1 VQDKCKTDI
10 PLLELRP
17 DGAGEH
23 LSACH
28 FAQPREIIETI
39 DVSDLAAGDIDT
51 GLRDDAPLEPV
62 GDGPAES

>member
-10 PLLELRP
+10 PLLEMRP

-28 FAQPREIIETI
+28 FASPREIIETV
-39 DVSDLAAGDIDT
+39 DVSGMAAAELGT
-51 GLRDDAPLEPV
+51 GLREDASLEPV
-62 GDGPAES
+62 GDGPAEA